1 MRSPKSRSLRFSY
14 SSKRRLSRRNVG
26 QVGPANANLQK
37 TYWYSSQSDWHNW

>member
-14 SSKRRLSRRNVG
+14 NSKRHLSRRNVD

-37 TYWYSSQSDWHNW
+37 MYWYSSQSDWHNL